1 MTAQPNPFRHKSK
14 IPELTPGQFCFGLLS
29 IFCLF
34 LILRNSD
41 TAIEYMNRG
50 LRLCAKTV
58 IPSLFPFMVISEL
71 IVSGGIGA
79 TVFRPIAPLLQ
90 RLFRIPE
97 AGCCAVLLGMLC
109 GFPVGAKCAMTAFDR
124 GKLTRAEAERV
135 LTFSNNPSSA
145 FLINAVGVSLWGNR
159 KFGVALYVTV
169 LASQLLTGA
178 LFARLPLR
186 QTSPEEFAPPAP
198 PQSRRTGAG
207 FFTDAIRSACFSM
220 LLVCAYVIFF
230 SALVGTLSLLLDAIK
245 LPAWIKA
252 SVFCIFELSGG
263 MSAAASLSAPLSAAL
278 LCAFAAGWSG
288 LSVHCQILSVC
299 DGRGL
304 RFRSYFLAKLLQ
316 SGLCVLLFGAILFA
330 FPELTVPAQ
339 EAATIDLSGFLPLPL
354 MTVIFLTVLSFTVLH
369 ARRNSR
375 KKEPNFSP
383 RR

>member
-1 MTAQPNPFRHKSK
+1 MTAQQNPFKRKQK

-58 IPSLFPFMVISEL
+58 IPALFPFMVISEL
-71 IVSGGIGA
+71 IVSGGIGTA
-79 TVFRPIAPLLQ
+79 VFRPIAPLFQ
-90 RLFRIPE
+90 KLFRIPE

-109 GFPVGAKCAMTAFDR
+109 GFPVGAKCAMTALDQ

-145 FLINAVGVSLWGNR
+145 FLINAVGISLWGSR
-159 KFGVALYVTV
+159 KFGATLYIVV
-169 LASQLLTGA
+169 LVSQILTGI
-178 LFARLPLR
+178 LFAHLPQK
-186 QTSPEEFAPPAP
+186 QTLPDETAPPAQ
-198 PQSRRTGAG
+198 PQNRRTGAG
-207 FFTDAIRSACFSM
+207 FFTDAVRSACFSM

-230 SALVGTLSLLLDAIK
+230 SALVGTLNLLLDAMK
-245 LPAWIKA
+245 LPALAKA

-263 MSAAASLSAPLSAAL
+263 MSAASSLPVPLTAAL

-316 SGLCVLLFGAILFA
+316 SGLCVLLFGAVLYV
-330 FPELTVPAQ
+330 FPNLTVPAQ
-339 EAATIDLSGFLPLPL
+339 ETAAIALPKFFPLPL
-354 MTVIFLTVLSFTVLH
+354 VTMIFLAALLLTVIQIR
-369 ARRNSR
+369 RRNTQ
-375 KKEPNFSP
+375 KETDPCMH
-383 RR
+383 R

>member
-1 MTAQPNPFRHKSK
+1 MTTQQRTFRRKQK
-14 IPELTPGQFCFGLLS
+14 IPDLTPGQFCFGLFS

-71 IVSGGIGA
+71 IVSGGIGSA
-79 TVFRPIAPLLQ
+79 VFRPVAPLF
-90 RLFRIPE
+90 RKLFRIPE
-97 AGCCAVLLGMLC
+97 AGCCAVMLGMLC
-109 GFPVGAKCAMTAFDR
+109 GFPVGAKSAMTALDQ

-145 FLINAVGVSLWGNR
+145 FLINAVGISLWGNR
-159 KFGVALYVTV
+159 KFGVALYIVV
-169 LASQLLTGA
+169 LVSQLLTGI
-178 LFARLPLR
+178 LFAHLPQRTDEVAEQSSR
-186 QTSPEEFAPPAP
+186 QTPSGHR
-198 PQSRRTGAG
+198 SGAG
-207 FFTDAIRSACFSM
+207 FFTDAVRSACLSM

-230 SALVGTLSLLLDAIK
+230 SALVGTLNLLLDALN
-245 LPAWIKA
+245 LPSLAKA

-263 MSAAASLSAPLSAAL
+263 MSAASALSVPKTAAL

-316 SGLCVLLFGAILFA
+316 SVLCVLLFAALLSA
-330 FPELTVPAQ
+330 FPTLTVPAQ
-339 EAATIDLSGFLPLPL
+339 ETSAVALPDLLPLPAI
-354 MTVIFLTVLSFTVLH
+354 TVIFLGALALLFL
-369 ARRNSR
+369 R
-375 KKEPNFSP
+375 KYKKAH
-383 RR
+383 

>member
-1 MTAQPNPFRHKSK
+1 MTTQPRTFRRKQK
-14 IPELTPGQFCFGLLS
+14 IPELTPGQFCFGLFS

-71 IVSGGIGA
+71 IVSGGIGS
-79 TVFRPIAPLLQ
+79 TLIRPLAPLFR

-109 GFPVGAKCAMTAFDR
+109 GFPVGAKSAMTALDQ
-124 GKLTRAEAERV
+124 GQLTREEAERV

-159 KFGVALYVTV
+159 KFGVALYIVV
-169 LASQLLTGA
+169 LVSQVLTGI
-178 LFARLPLR
+178 LFAHLPRRAEAAPELLR
-186 QTSPEEFAPPAP
+186 RSPTA
-198 PQSRRTGAG
+198 SRSGAA
-207 FFTDAIRSACFSM
+207 FFTDAVRSACFSM

-230 SALVGTLSLLLDAIK
+230 SALVGTLNLLLDALN
-245 LPAWIKA
+245 LPALAKA

-263 MSAAASLSAPLSAAL
+263 MSAASALSVPGAAAL

-304 RFRSYFLAKLLQ
+304 RFRFYFLAKLLQ
-316 SGLCVLLFGAILFA
+316 SGLCMLLFGAVLALF
-330 FPELTVPAQ
+330 PSLTVPAQ
-339 EAATIDLSGFLPLPL
+339 QTAAVALPDLLPLPI
-354 MTVIFLTVLSFTVLH
+354 MTVIFLAALVFVFL
-369 ARRNSR
+369 R
-375 KKEPNFSP
+375 KSKKTQKC
-383 RR
+383 R